1 MALAAGAGVIAAT
14 GTFAPGLDQ
23 VPLLAAPRLH
33 VPEFSWTAMVELVVP
48 LAITVL
54 VVQNGQGIAVLTA
67 AGHKPPINAIAVAC
81 GVGSIACAVRRR
93 ASRPA

>member
-23 VPLLAAPRLH
+23 VPLLAEPRLH

-67 AGHKPPINAIAVAC
+67 AGHAPADQRHR
-81 GVGSIACAVRRR
+81 GRLRRGLASPAPSSA